1 MKFTRRIFSYA
12 SCLCAV
18 VAFSLAAASP
28 VLSQSQPPSSLLKL
42 KTSVREIQ
50 VFEDGMVVETLNGVR
65 TERRLKEEI
74 QGIGKA

>member
-1 MKFTRRIFSYA
+1 
-12 SCLCAV
+12 
-18 VAFSLAAASP
+18 
-28 VLSQSQPPSSLLKL
+28 LKL